1 MTYCVAMALDQG
13 LVFASDSRTNA
24 GVDHI
29 STYRKMRIWE
39 RKGERL
45 LTLMSAGNL
54 AITQAV
60 VAILDQ
66 HIRSE
71 NPYRSMMVVDSLY
84 DAAVLVGQAVREVHQ
99 RDAKALKETGVEFG
113 VSLILG
119 GQIKGEAPRL
129 FLIYAAGNFIE
140 ATPETPYF
148 QIGETKYGKP
158 IIDRVITTKTDLTQA
173 AKCALLSLDSTIRSN
188 VTVGLPI
195 DLMLY
200 HANSFEV
207 GTHQVIG
214 EHDAYFET
222 IRGMWGQGLNN
233 LFQVLPDPPWN
244 TKG

>member
-71 NPYRSMMVVDSLY
+71 NPHRSMMVVDSLY

-99 RDAKALKETGVEFG
+99 RDAKALKETGVDFS

-200 HANSFEV
+200 RANSFEV
-207 GTHQVIG
+207 GTHEIIG

-244 TKG
+244 KI